1 MGLSILLRLLPRP
14 AKQWIAVV
22 MALLVLFVSPVR
34 DWVIDRH
41 VSRMEKR
48 LDRVME
54 HIEDAPINGVPM
66 SE

>member
-1 MGLSILLRLLPRP
+1 MSFPIFLYWLPRR

-22 MALLVLFVSPVR
+22 MALLILLAPPVR
-34 DWVIDRH
+34 DWVIDRQA
-41 VSRMEKR
+41 SFLERR

-54 HIEDAPINGVPM
+54 RMEDAPINGAPM